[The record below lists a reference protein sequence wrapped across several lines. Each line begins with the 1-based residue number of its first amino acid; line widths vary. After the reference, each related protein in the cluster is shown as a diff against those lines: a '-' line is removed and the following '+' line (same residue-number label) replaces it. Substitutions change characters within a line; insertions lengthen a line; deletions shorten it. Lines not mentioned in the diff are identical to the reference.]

1 MCKIMNVFGQN
12 GRENLWM
19 FFQACYSSVS
29 GLVLSVID
37 IRWKKVSVR
46 SLLILLA
53 IAVLCQ
59 VLCSKGELR
68 MMVAG
73 GLCGGVFLFLS
84 WFTQESF
91 GYGDS
96 ILILVLGILS
106 GGWNL
111 LWILFAAFL
120 IASVYGGIMIAR
132 KKYTRKNSFP
142 FIPFLTV
149 AYLGGMIGGVY

>member
-1 MCKIMNVFGQN
+1 MSISVGYK
-12 GRENLWM
+12 REKK
-19 FFQACYSSVS
+19 Q
-29 GLVLSVID
+29 LSKTKDGDKREVKQMIIVKTYRGH
-37 IRWKKVSVR
+37 IRNWEE
-46 SLLILLA
+46 
-53 IAVLCQ
+53 LC
-59 VLCSKGELR
+59 ER
-68 MMVAG
+68 
-73 GLCGGVFLFLS
+73 
-84 WFTQESF
+84 
-91 GYGDS
+91 
-96 ILILVLGILS
+96 LGILS

>member
-1 MCKIMNVFGQN
+1 MQNNECIRAKWKGKSMDVFSS
-12 GRENLWM
+12 
-19 FFQACYSSVS
+19 CYSSVS
-29 GLVLSVID
+29 VDFVCDRYSLEESKC
-37 IRWKKVSVR
+37 KKSFDF
-46 SLLILLA
+46 A
-53 IAVLCQ
+53 CD
-59 VLCSKGELR
+59 CSFMSG
-68 MMVAG
+68 
-73 GLCGGVFLFLS
+73 
-84 WFTQESF
+84 T
-91 GYGDS
+91 
-96 ILILVLGILS
+96 ILILILGILS

>member
-19 FFQACYSSVS
+19 FFQAVIAVYL
-29 GLVLSVID
+29 LVLSVID

-73 GLCGGVFLFLS
+73 IVWRCLS
-84 WFTQESF
+84 FF
-91 GYGDS
+91 K
-96 ILILVLGILS
+96 LVH
-106 GGWNL
+106 
-111 LWILFAAFL
+111 
-120 IASVYGGIMIAR
+120 
-132 KKYTRKNSFP
+132 TRV
-142 FIPFLTV
+142 IWLRR
-149 AYLGGMIGGVY
+149 

>member
-1 MCKIMNVFGQN
+1 MPSIKRDCPLPPQ
-12 GRENLWM
+12 
-19 FFQACYSSVS
+19 
-29 GLVLSVID
+29 
-37 IRWKKVSVR
+37 
-46 SLLILLA
+46 
-53 IAVLCQ
+53 
-59 VLCSKGELR
+59 
-68 MMVAG
+68 
-73 GLCGGVFLFLS
+73 
-84 WFTQESF
+84 SF

-96 ILILVLGILS
+96 ILILILGILS

-132 KKYTRKNSFP
+132 KKYTRKKSFP

>member
-19 FFQACYSSVS
+19 FFQAVIAVY
-29 GLVLSVID
+29 LLILSVID

-46 SLLILLA
+46 SLLILLV

-59 VLCSKGELR
+59 VLCSKGEFR

-96 ILILVLGILS
+96 ILILILGILS

>member
-1 MCKIMNVFGQN
+1 MQNNECIRAKWKGKSMDVFSS
-12 GRENLWM
+12 
-19 FFQACYSSVS
+19 CYSSVS
-29 GLVLSVID
+29 VDFVCDRYSLEESKC
-37 IRWKKVSVR
+37 KKSFDF
-46 SLLILLA
+46 A
-53 IAVLCQ
+53 CD
-59 VLCSKGELR
+59 CSFMSGTMQQR
-68 MMVAG
+68 RTRDDG
-73 GLCGGVFLFLS
+73 SGGVFLFLS

-96 ILILVLGILS
+96 ILILILGILS